1 VSLSSIEELSS
12 KGSLACREAF
22 ASLRDQLKLESNVE
36 ESVEYEPL
44 KEIDALRHNVRET
57 PRVGVFFGEKLE
69 IFLCI
74 PEKAV
79 PNTRADETVPE
90 SP

>member
-1 VSLSSIEELSS
+1 
-12 KGSLACREAF
+12 
-22 ASLRDQLKLESNVE
+22 LKLESNVE

-44 KEIDALRHNVRET
+44 KEIDALLHNVRET
-57 PRVGVFFGEKLE
+57 SRVGVFFGEKLE

-79 PNTRADETVPE
+79 PNTRADVTVPE